1 MKNLKIFFI
10 MLFCL
15 FVSYPLLA
23 HTPEEVLS
31 QPPLISD
38 EDKKLNQLLE
48 IDIYKDIFNSNRDF
62 YSFDN
67 FFFNETV
74 DLSKQAEAKKQ
85 KVKETVL
92 DRYVLP
98 YPEEELALENK
109 ILEAN
114 YISLYNILNKA
125 MSENPVFQHYAIMG
139 HNIDFLTAK
148 EFDQV
153 TNFLKGKGED
163 YYYKQYKET
172 FIVTI
177 NEFVKIF
184 INTEQYEIRIICKYT
199 GKLVMRA
206 K

>member
-1 MKNLKIFFI
+1 

-23 HTPEEVLS
+23 HTPEEVLG

-74 DLSKQAEAKKQ
+74 DLSKQAETKKQ

-98 YPEEELALENK
+98 YPEEEFPLEYK

-139 HNIDFLTAK
+139 HNIDFLTGK
-148 EFDQV
+148 EFNQV

>member
-1 MKNLKIFFI
+1 MKNLKIFFM

-23 HTPEEVLS
+23 HTPEEVLG
-31 QPPLISD
+31 QPPLLSD

-74 DLSKQAEAKKQ
+74 DLSKQAETKKQ

-98 YPEEELALENK
+98 YPEEEFPLEYK

-139 HNIDFLTAK
+139 HNIDFLTGK
-148 EFDQV
+148 EFNQV

>member
-1 MKNLKIFFI
+1 MKNLKIFFM

-23 HTPEEVLS
+23 HTPEEVLG

-74 DLSKQAEAKKQ
+74 DLSKQAETKKQ

-98 YPEEELALENK
+98 YPEEEFPLEYK

-139 HNIDFLTAK
+139 HNIDFLTGK
-148 EFDQV
+148 EFNQV